1 MINIRELGKQEAVVI
16 WNNYQENGW
25 SLPEL
30 NGSYLTVRSDIVSLF
45 NSVSEKGYKVKSYEF
60 DAEFALCLFQYFSD
74 QGISNLRTASND
86 GFWRYLSLVV
96 IPDLVRTRWDK
107 EDSISAGLADHFF
120 RKPNRIWLKSL
131 WWFVYLS
138 FNTDLNTTREM
149 LLSGSFSTDTILN
162 LVERSG
168 RDGTNVDL
176 YRSIIRL
183 YSKEAVCSDHNFR
196 KIMKMNTV
204 KSQVIEPMLVVGGL
218 DAYVQGIIDELGIRK
233 SEKHE

>member
-1 MINIRELGKQEAVVI
+1 MISIRELGKQEAVVI

-30 NGSYLTVRSDIVSLF
+30 KGSYLAVRSDIVSLF
-45 NSVSEKGYKVKSYEF
+45 NSVSEKGYIVKSYEF
-60 DAEFALCLFQYFSD
+60 DAEFSLSLFQYFSD
-74 QGISNLRTASND
+74 QGLSNLRTASND
-86 GFWRYLSLVV
+86 AFWRYLSLVV

-107 EDSISAGLADHFF
+107 EDSVSTGLADHFF

-138 FNTDLNTTREM
+138 FNTDLNTTRDM

-162 LVERSG
+162 FVERSG

-183 YSKEAVCSDHNFR
+183 YSKEAVCSDQNFR

-218 DAYVQGIIDELGIRK
+218 DAYVRGIIDELGIRK
-233 SEKHE
+233 SDKHE